1 MIQELSR
8 HRARTN
14 ARNISALLLD
24 IFGNGFGVKGNSRVK
39 ISEQKYQEELEL
51 FFKRVKLNVAEDLI
65 KEGAA
70 SKLELLRLKQDSAI
84 EKYDKSQREMSYKMF
99 IPFYDD
105 EKK

>member
-1 MIQELSR
+1 MEELTSIEDLIDCYR
-8 HRARTN
+8 PHPFSGYHCAY
-14 ARNISALLLD
+14 L
-24 IFGNGFGVKGNSRVK
+24 